1 MAKGFFHQIAK
12 KLLIWKWIFFPIL
25 KFVIT
30 EKTDSGHLQICNGMY
45 I

>member
-1 MAKGFFHQIAK
+1 MAKEFFHQMAK
-12 KLLIWKWIFFPIL
+12 KNVIWKWIFFPIL

-30 EKTDSGHLQICNGMY
+30 EKADSGNLQICNGMY